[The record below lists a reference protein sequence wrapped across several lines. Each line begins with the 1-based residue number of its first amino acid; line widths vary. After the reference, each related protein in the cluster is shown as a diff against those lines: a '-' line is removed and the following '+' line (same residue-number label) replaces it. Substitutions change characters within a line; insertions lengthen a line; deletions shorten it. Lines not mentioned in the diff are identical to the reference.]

1 MKLRNKKLDTRTKA
15 AVFALS
21 LICLNAGGCTTAIGT
36 NSFCDVY
43 EPLLPSRHDTEETI
57 RHLKLYADLYDEVCL
72 NE

>member
-1 MKLRNKKLDTRTKA
+1 
-15 AVFALS
+15 
-21 LICLNAGGCTTAIGT
+21 
-36 NSFCDVY
+36 VY

>member
-1 MKLRNKKLDTRTKA
+1 MKLRNKKLGTRTKIV
-15 AVFALS
+15 VFALN

-43 EPLLPSRHDTEETI
+43 EPLLPSRQDTEETI